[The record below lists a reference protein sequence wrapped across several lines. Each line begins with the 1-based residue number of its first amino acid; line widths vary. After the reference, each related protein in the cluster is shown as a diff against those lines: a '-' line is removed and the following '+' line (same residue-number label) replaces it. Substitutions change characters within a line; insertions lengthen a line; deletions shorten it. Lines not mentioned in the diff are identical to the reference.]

1 MLRSNRLSYVANGAH
16 CPRLAYRCQPQI
28 IDKFT
33 FYQAVRLRHWRI
45 AQSLISEPAAD
56 LSTARTVLAGLS
68 GDAGKSA
75 SAGCSAAAR
84 WPINQESTLR
94 ARDDFDDLRAERDM
108 PTHYRNEPNRFAG
121 LWKQIAI
128 GIVVGYGVLGIV
140 SAVVWMIIARAMLG
154 DLSITLP

>member
-16 CPRLAYRCQPQI
+16 CPRLAHCCQPQI
-28 IDKFT
+28 NDKFT
-33 FYQAVRLRHWRI
+33 FYQAVRLRRWRH
-45 AQSLISEPAAD
+45 AQSLVSEPAVHC
-56 LSTARTVLAGLS
+56 SIARTVLAGLS
-68 GDAGKSA
+68 DDPGKSTFSRLQRRRA
-75 SAGCSAAAR
+75 LAM
-84 WPINQESTLR
+84 NQENTLR

-140 SAVVWMIIARAMLG
+140 STVVWMIIARVMLG

>member
-1 MLRSNRLSYVANGAH
+1 M
-16 CPRLAYRCQPQI
+16 
-28 IDKFT
+28 
-33 FYQAVRLRHWRI
+33 
-45 AQSLISEPAAD
+45 
-56 LSTARTVLAGLS
+56 
-68 GDAGKSA
+68 
-75 SAGCSAAAR
+75 
-84 WPINQESTLR
+84 NQENTLR

-140 SAVVWMIIARAMLG
+140 STVVWMIVARVMLG